1 MKNRIYRLPATIVCL
16 TLLAGILGGCG
27 RSAQRSFDEDGKLHI
42 VTSIFAAYDF
52 ARHVGGERADVRLLL
67 TPGSEAHSFE
77 PTPQDII
84 AIEQCDIF
92 VCTGGENDAWV
103 ETILDAIDN
112 PDLEIIR
119 MIDYAHELHE
129 EEEVQGMQEEGG
141 LLSGIFGGG
150 HHHHHHADHEEAE
163 DHDHEAHEDHEEHDD
178 HEDHEDHEEHDDHE
192 DHEAHE
198 DTGHE
203 DHDHEE
209 EETEWDEHVWMDLE
223 NAANICEA
231 IAGVCSLKD
240 PAGTDTYIAN
250 CGEYSAE
257 LAKIDTEIENIV
269 RTGKRGELIFAD
281 RFPARYF
288 IERYGLEYYA
298 AFPGCSENTE
308 ASAATVSF
316 LIDRAREDKVPV
328 VLKMELSSGK
338 LAAVVAEEAGTEVAE
353 FYTGHNVTAE
363 DFELGITFA
372 DMMRRNAE
380 LLGRA
385 LN

>member
-16 TLLAGILGGCG
+16 ALLAGILGGCG

-141 LLSGIFGGG
+141 LLSGILGGG
-150 HHHHHHADHEEAE
+150 HDH
-163 DHDHEAHEDHEEHDD
+163 
-178 HEDHEDHEEHDDHE
+178 
-192 DHEAHE
+192 
-198 DTGHE
+198 
-203 DHDHEE
+203 HEE
-209 EETEWDEHVWMDLE
+209 EEAEWDEHVWMDLE

-288 IERYGLEYYA
+288 VERYGLEYYA